1 MSDRD
6 SSRSPS
12 GGSRSS
18 SRKTKKK
25 GSAERK
31 AKRSDVS
38 NRDSS
43 RSPSGGS
50 RSSSRKGKRKES
62 AKRKTKLSA
71 KKREDSASSAL
82 SGHPEY
88 VVPLVLTSKTQE
100 IFSCRIDED
109 VTKENP
115 FRLLKKD
122 DIVSDLKSR
131 AAVSDFSPFKSIIT
145 EYPGEELLLVYDRDF
160 TYGQNFYL
168 IVTEEAKESLLRPP
182 EAVTDEEDKD
192 DDSED
197 FTYRSP
203 VPRPWVFLGSDLE
216 VEEEMVKES
225 QTKIKFMI
233 SRLHREFGSRV
244 TFSDCNASDVK
255 DGYME
260 CTSYRDKRFS
270 VKPKERDTG
279 IQAVPLLQEQS
290 TQTKWTYPRNACT
303 QYTPREFTEEQKREY
318 LSSKGLKDF
327 TNSVSL
333 RLELALQQNEI
344 VNAFVDDW
352 RALCEQESTFG
363 GKSDSHLKEYQ
374 SLTEHQ
380 SGKDKTISCISWHPT
395 LQGLV
400 AVSLTER
407 LSLEDRVNASS
418 KLILTPSLILV
429 WSLSDP
435 IHPQLMLE
443 CPDDIYCFQFCPS
456 DPNIIAGGCMNGQVV
471 LWDIS
476 AYYKLLSA
484 KTSVTKNTASKTSLE
499 LKQSNGCQLVRFCA
513 VSSIEHGHREV
524 ITDLHWLPEYF
535 EITRTG
541 YPYENKSGYCVQL
554 ATCSPD
560 CSVMF
565 WDIRSHK
572 SHLQTPTSRK
582 QEENQHAAPL
592 GVPDTFKHLDL
603 VWRPL
608 LKTSIPKIETGGEFS
623 PIKISLRDEHHHSRT
638 ADKLQTAI
646 KEEKSEGAIHYGSL
660 RATSAKNSKIL
671 EDINTCYFVGT
682 EDGELLY
689 TDWKMEKDGDTGR
702 LISAKPSQR
711 HSIHDGLV
719 HMVQRSPFLKNFALT
734 VGGWNFAIWKEGVTN
749 GPILQSCCTQKRYT
763 AAHWSLS
770 RPGVFFI
777 GKEDGNVDI
786 WDLLEKTHEPSQT
799 QNISAAAI
807 TCIKPWIMSAKQHFL
822 AVADDSGTLHVL
834 QIPWT
839 LHHPSANE
847 STAVLHYL
855 DREVSHLE
863 YYEQRKTFQATE
875 KRTLELKDH
884 SKKREISPPVKS
896 KEQLE
901 DEISQEYGT
910 YLALESSVLISLG
923 LKKDNKEGTVKT

>member
-31 AKRSDVS
+31 AKRSDMS
-38 NRDSS
+38 IRDSS

-50 RSSSRKGKRKES
+50 RSSSRKGKRKE
-62 AKRKTKLSA
+62 RKTKLSA
-71 KKREDSASSAL
+71 KKREDSASSTR

-88 VVPLVLTSKTQE
+88 IVPLVLTSKTQE

-109 VTKENP
+109 VTQENP
-115 FRLLKKD
+115 FKLLKKD

-145 EYPGEELLLVYDRDF
+145 EYPGEELLLVFDRDF

-182 EAVTDEEDKD
+182 ETITDEEDKD
-192 DDSED
+192 VDSED
-197 FTYRSP
+197 FTYSSP
-203 VPRPWVFLGSDLE
+203 VPRPWISLGSDLE

-244 TFSDCNASDVK
+244 AFSDCNASDVK

-260 CTSYRDKRFS
+260 CASYQDKRFS
-270 VKPKERDTG
+270 VKPKERDSG
-279 IQAVPLLQEQS
+279 IQAVPSLQEQS

-303 QYTPREFTEEQKREY
+303 QYTPREFTEEQKQEY
-318 LSSKGLKDF
+318 LSSKSLKDF
-327 TNSVSL
+327 VNSVSL
-333 RLELALQQNEI
+333 RLELALQQNEL

-374 SLTEHQ
+374 SFTEHQ
-380 SGKDKTISCISWHPT
+380 SGKDKTISSISWHPT

-407 LSLEDRVNASS
+407 LSLEDRVNTSS
-418 KLILTPSLILV
+418 KLILTPSLILL

-476 AYYKLLSA
+476 AHYELLSS
-484 KTSVTKNTASKTSLE
+484 KTAVTKNTASKAALE
-499 LKQSNGCQLVRFCA
+499 LKPSSDCQLVRYCA
-513 VSSIEHGHREV
+513 VSSIEHGHRAL
-524 ITDLHWLPEYF
+524 ITDIHWLPDDF

-541 YPYENKSGYCVQL
+541 YPYENRSGFCVQL

-623 PIKISLRDEHHHSRT
+623 PIKISLRDEHHHCRM

-646 KEEKSEGAIHYGSL
+646 KEEKSEGAIHYSSL
-660 RATSAKNSKIL
+660 RPTSAKNSKIL
-671 EDINTCYFVGT
+671 EDVNTSYFAGT

-711 HSIHDGLV
+711 HGIHDGLV
-719 HMVQRSPFLKNFALT
+719 HTVQRSPFLKDFALS
-734 VGGWNFAIWKEGVTN
+734 VGGWNFAIWKEGVTS
-749 GPILQSCCTQKRYT
+749 GPILQSCCSQKRFT

-863 YYEQRKTFQATE
+863 YYEQRKTFRAAE
-875 KRTLELKDH
+875 KRTLELKEH
-884 SKKREISPPVKS
+884 SKKSEISPPVKS

-901 DEISQEYGT
+901 EEISREYGT

-923 LKKDNKEGTVKT
+923 MKKDNGEGTVKT